1 MKDKMNGLIM
11 LIGGLAL
18 IFFLIVPQYKITT
31 SEAQDIY
38 EINADE
44 MTEGMHIKGEIDF
57 IYDYYATESRS
68 KKTLGITTS
77 TEEDTGRWYIFPA
90 YGPTQ
95 EDTRLLTLRV
105 SPAGYGRVDQVVNE
119 TWAYLEGTSDTFGQ
133 TTYSIDARTVKLDSE
148 LHQLYY
154 EWYGTEVSREEAD
167 SYLAPYVLVPVME
180 VKYIIIVGVLSVIV
194 SIAGLAMLLK
204 RPKREELY

>member
-1 MKDKMNGLIM
+1 M
-11 LIGGLAL
+11 
-18 IFFLIVPQYKITT
+18 
-31 SEAQDIY
+31 
-38 EINADE
+38 
-44 MTEGMHIKGEIDF
+44 
-57 IYDYYATESRS
+57 
-68 KKTLGITTS
+68 
-77 TEEDTGRWYIFPA
+77 
-90 YGPTQ
+90 
-95 EDTRLLTLRV
+95 LTLCV

-133 TTYSIDARTVKLDSE
+133 TTYSIDARTVKLDSD